1 MQHPRI
7 GGVFAKA
14 SFSSLKNIFSNGT
27 GSASYIWHRRKKE
40 KDKKMKNMIVLNT
53 VAELKNLINTSGMD
67 TFVNRVAFAM
77 DLLERVR
84 ANDNEILINE
94 DLGFCD
100 DGGFI
105 QIDEMGYVVKD
116 FAIC

>member
-1 MQHPRI
+1 
-7 GGVFAKA
+7 
-14 SFSSLKNIFSNGT
+14 
-27 GSASYIWHRRKKE
+27 
-40 KDKKMKNMIVLNT
+40 MIVINT
-53 VAELKNLINTSGMD
+53 VSELRDLINNTTMD
-67 TFVNRVAFAM
+67 TFVNRVAFAG

-84 ANDNEILINE
+84 ANDNEIAIDE

-105 QIDEMGYVVKD
+105 QIDEMGYVVND

>member
-1 MQHPRI
+1 M
-7 GGVFAKA
+7 
-14 SFSSLKNIFSNGT
+14 
-27 GSASYIWHRRKKE
+27 E
-40 KDKKMKNMIVLNT
+40 NMIVLNT
-53 VAELKNLINTSGMD
+53 VTELHDLINTTTLD
-67 TFVNRVAFAM
+67 TFVNHVAFAG

-84 ANDNEILINE
+84 ANDNEIAIDE

-105 QIDEMGYVVKD
+105 QIDEMGYVVND